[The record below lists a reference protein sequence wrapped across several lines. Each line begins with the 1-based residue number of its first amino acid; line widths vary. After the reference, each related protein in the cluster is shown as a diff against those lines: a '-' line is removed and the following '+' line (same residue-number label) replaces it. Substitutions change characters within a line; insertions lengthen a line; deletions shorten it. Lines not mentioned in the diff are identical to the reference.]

1 MAAARGRGFIKSFN
15 TRPYGERSFN
25 ERYSFINENAK
36 KEGVEIMTIEDLIT
50 LIAGSYD
57 FNQKA
62 LEELRKLPSTRNRND
77 LISSIERYG
86 IMGKAARLIGISGT
100 ACVDPNNI
108 DQRKKDEILLFAREL
123 WGDNWARRLGVNPN
137 NMNEVC
143 EKYKEIIANP
153 RQYGI
158 ENPGSSIDFLRDD
171 LFQKVFKDFLYDKF
185 ISLCMRG
192 GQKNIGDDYIKSIVD
207 NAISDMVYYDKEI
220 DRSHLVI
227 VTVEATY
234 PYTIFSFIGA
244 EKGHDDDVHG
254 ELICSKEGGKS
265 GIGKLQMAATLL
277 CAKDAG
283 VQFVFIQAIAGLF
296 GVQHAL
302 YSRFGF
308 ETDFPEPIRNR
319 KDAVEQCMF
328 KPLSELIGD
337 NMFTNF
343 IDQCR
348 INYIKRPNIIN
359 WLTSMP
365 SRIVESFS
373 LTPMWIY
380 APLINPECIKNLI
393 ENPGWDCR
401 IGEIDIEHGMIGG
414 EGARETIDSRSWLG
428 KLAKVDFLRSFFQ
441 PRSQYNAI
449 KGGFLNTPE
458 PRFEPP
464 AEAAKAQK
472 TPRRK

>member
-1 MAAARGRGFIKSFN
+1 MAAARAKGFIKSFN
-15 TRPYGERSFN
+15 TRPYGEKSFN
-25 ERYSFINENAK
+25 QKYSFINENAI
-36 KEGVEIMTIEDLIT
+36 KERVEIMTIEDLIS
-50 LIAGSYD
+50 LIAGSHD
-57 FNQKA
+57 FNVKA
-62 LEELRKLPSTRNRND
+62 VEELRKLPLTRNRD
-77 LISSIERYG
+77 ELISSIERYG
-86 IMGKAARLIGISGT
+86 IIGKAARAMGVSGK
-100 ACVDPNNI
+100 ACLDAN
-108 DQRKKDEILLFAREL
+108 RKKESIILFAREF
-123 WGDNWARRLGVNPN
+123 WGDDWARKLGVNPDD
-137 NMNEVC
+137 MNEVC
-143 EKYKEIIANP
+143 EKYKDIFARPNE
-153 RQYGI
+153 YGI
-158 ENPGSSIDFLRDD
+158 ENPGSAIDFLRDD
-171 LFQKVFKDFLYDKF
+171 LFQKIFKEFLYDKF
-185 ISLCMRG
+185 ISLCTRG

-348 INYIKRPNIIN
+348 INYIKRPNVIN

-365 SRIVESFS
+365 SRMVESFT

-401 IGEIDIEHGMIGG
+401 IGEIDLENGMIGG
-414 EGARETIDSRSWLG
+414 EGAKETIDSKSWLG

-449 KGGFLNTPE
+449 KGGIISQPVQPVQPPSSSNA
-458 PRFEPP
+458 PR
-464 AEAAKAQK
+464 
-472 TPRRK
+472 TPRR

>member
-1 MAAARGRGFIKSFN
+1 MAAARARGFIKSFN
-15 TRPYGERSFN
+15 IRPYGQKSFN
-25 ERYSFINENAK
+25 QKYSFINENAI
-36 KEGVEIMTIEDLIT
+36 KEGVEIMTIEDLIS
-50 LIAGSYD
+50 LIAGSHD
-57 FNQKA
+57 FNVKA

-86 IMGKAARLIGISGT
+86 IMGKAARAMGISGK
-100 ACVDPNNI
+100 ACLE
-108 DQRKKDEILLFAREL
+108 DQRKKDSIISFAREF
-123 WGDNWARRLGVNPN
+123 WGDDWARKLGVKNPD
-137 NMNEVC
+137 NMKEVC

-153 RQYGI
+153 REYGI
-158 ENPGSSIDFLRDD
+158 ENPGSAIDFLRDD
-171 LFQKVFKDFLYDKF
+171 LFQKVFKEFLYEKF
-185 ISLCMRG
+185 ISLCTRG
-192 GQKNIGDDYIKSIVD
+192 GQKNIGDEYIKSIVD
-207 NAISDMVYYDKEI
+207 NAISDMIHYDNEI

-283 VQFVFIQAIAGLF
+283 VEFVFIQAIAGLF

-308 ETDFPEPIRNR
+308 ETDFPQPIRNR

-348 INYIKRPNIIN
+348 MNYIKRPNVIN

-365 SRIVESFS
+365 SRMVESFT

-401 IGEIDIEHGMIGG
+401 IGEIDLENGMIGG
-414 EGARETIDSRSWLG
+414 VGAKETIDSKSWIG
-428 KLAKVDFLRSFFQ
+428 KLAKVDFLRSVFQ

-449 KGGFLNTPE
+449 KRGIMIPPPVQDQPSSSSNA
-458 PRFEPP
+458 PR
-464 AEAAKAQK
+464 
-472 TPRRK
+472 TPRSK